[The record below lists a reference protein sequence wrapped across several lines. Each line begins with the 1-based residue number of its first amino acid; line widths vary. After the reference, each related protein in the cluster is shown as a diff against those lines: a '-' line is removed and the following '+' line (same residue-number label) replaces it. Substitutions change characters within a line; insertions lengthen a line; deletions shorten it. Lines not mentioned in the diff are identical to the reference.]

1 MLRSGISTACVLS
14 RRAGQISV
22 DLPHSLGLMRWSARS
37 SSRKRY
43 TSQETAPRIAR
54 IFALLRITR
63 EGKIRCMKRA
73 RSSVLARYVSLP
85 SLLVASTFLSLTA
98 IADSNEEYAALA
110 RLIHEIEALEP
121 VIATAE
127 SQASPDARI
136 RFRYDWLRQD
146 LERIRAGVQEHID
159 APRNEPRKVPPLRG
173 DYRQ

>member
-1 MLRSGISTACVLS
+1 MRGMIQTKRPNS
-14 RRAGQISV
+14 RPPFVAAMI
-22 DLPHSLGLMRWSARS
+22 LGLSLFCG
-37 SSRKRY
+37 
-43 TSQETAPRIAR
+43 
-54 IFALLRITR
+54 FAHADPDAER
-63 EGKIRCMKRA
+63 E
-73 RSSVLARYVSLP
+73 
-85 SLLVASTFLSLTA
+85 
-98 IADSNEEYAALA
+98 ALA

-127 SQASPDARI
+127 SQATPDARI